1 MQVNTDF
8 SSVPCLGIQY
18 QTMQVVVVCSVG
30 SWQQQAFSTF
40 NPTSALAGLPE
51 LTLTKIYHKLDSVTE
66 NLFYSA
72 IKENQ

>member
-1 MQVNTDF
+1 
-8 SSVPCLGIQY
+8 
-18 QTMQVVVVCSVG
+18 MQVVVVCSVG